1 MEKITRIVFLV
12 NKNGMKFIKNLYN
25 SVKAVLA
32 SKNTISDILMHVT
45 HPVKFLFHREMT
57 FCRKP
62 VKKAEK
68 ASSWNFHSNFAKIKT
83 LRLRSAEPMN
93 INLHID
99 GVKSSLRARTQ

>member
-1 MEKITRIVFLV
+1 MEKITLIVFLV
-12 NKNGMKFIKNLYN
+12 NKNEMKIIKNLPFCE
-25 SVKAVLA
+25 SCTRPAKTL
-32 SKNTISDILMHVT
+32 SDILMHVT
-45 HPVKFLFHREMT
+45 HPVKFLFQREMT